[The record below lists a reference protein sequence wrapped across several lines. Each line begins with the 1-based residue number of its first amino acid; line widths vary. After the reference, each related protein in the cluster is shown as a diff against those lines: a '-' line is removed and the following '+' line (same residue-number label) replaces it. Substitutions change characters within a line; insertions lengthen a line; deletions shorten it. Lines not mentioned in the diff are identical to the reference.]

1 MYVVSHW
8 SLFATI
14 YSPPSSSELT
24 SLCPPYSPLIDF
36 QSSIYSYLI
45 YTFMVAI
52 FFLLLIIFFSV
63 GDALIVL
70 PDKRKVHIIKNDI
83 LLDAVGDFIVDRV
96 EELAVEAISKT
107 DSFSISIG
115 SGTTVKPLVAL
126 ADRNVD
132 LSKVHIFFGNERTEG
147 DAAGKCSKRY
157 VSVIRCIICNRLYAS
172 TYQEQHICPH

>member
-1 MYVVSHW
+1 MTSIP
-8 SLFATI
+8 SLCSYI
-14 YSPPSSSELT
+14 DLHIHVCNLISPPDN
-24 SLCPPYSPLIDF
+24 IF
-36 QSSIYSYLI
+36 QCRRC
-45 YTFMVAI
+45 TDCVT
-52 FFLLLIIFFSV
+52 
-63 GDALIVL
+63 
-70 PDKRKVHIIKNDI
+70 DKRKVHIIKNDI

-96 EELAVEAISKT
+96 EELAVEAISKK

-157 VSVIRCIICNRLYAS
+157 VSVIRCIVLIRNSHMITLYVRIILLIFS
-172 TYQEQHICPH
+172 VELMYLQN

>member
-1 MYVVSHW
+1 M
-8 SLFATI
+8 FAI
-14 YSPPSSSELT
+14 L
-24 SLCPPYSPLIDF
+24 
-36 QSSIYSYLI
+36 
-45 YTFMVAI
+45 
-52 FFLLLIIFFSV
+52 FLLLIIFSSV

-96 EELAVEAISKT
+96 EELATEAISKRG
-107 DSFSISIG
+107 SFSISIG

-126 ADRNVD
+126 ADRRNVD
-132 LSKVHIFFGNERTEG
+132 ISKLHIFFGNERTEG
-147 DAAGKCSKRY
+147 DAAGKCFKRY

>member
-1 MYVVSHW
+1 
-8 SLFATI
+8 
-14 YSPPSSSELT
+14 
-24 SLCPPYSPLIDF
+24 
-36 QSSIYSYLI
+36 
-45 YTFMVAI
+45 MVAI
-52 FFLLLIIFFSV
+52 FFFILIIFFSV

-96 EELAVEAISKT
+96 EELAVEAISKK

-132 LSKVHIFFGNERTEG
+132 ISKVHIFEDFKFSPKIERIFERFCEERAKHCT
-147 DAAGKCSKRY
+147 KKVFFLTCS
-157 VSVIRCIICNRLYAS
+157 NPL
-172 TYQEQHICPH
+172 

>member
-1 MYVVSHW
+1 
-8 SLFATI
+8 
-14 YSPPSSSELT
+14 
-24 SLCPPYSPLIDF
+24 
-36 QSSIYSYLI
+36 
-45 YTFMVAI
+45 MVAI
-52 FFLLLIIFFSV
+52 FFLLLIIFSSV
-63 GDALIVL
+63 GGALIVL

-96 EELAVEAISKT
+96 EELAIDAISKK

-147 DAAGKCSKRY
+147 DAAGKCFKR
-157 VSVIRCIICNRLYAS
+157 
-172 TYQEQHICPH
+172 